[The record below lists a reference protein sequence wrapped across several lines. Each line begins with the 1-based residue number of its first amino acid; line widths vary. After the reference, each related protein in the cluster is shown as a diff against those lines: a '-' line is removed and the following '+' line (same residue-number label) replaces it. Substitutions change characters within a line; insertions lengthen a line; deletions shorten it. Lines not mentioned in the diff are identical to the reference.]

1 MLIRPWFKT
10 WNRGKRSRTSNR
22 NTAIVISV
30 SGSWS
35 SSYRRG
41 KLGIHLQ
48 EKRGLGNITHIA
60 FQQRCYLVL
69 NNLCFSQQAL
79 VHRESFQP
87 RLRGPNPVSLG
98 IAIRTHSLDEV
109 IRIMTDVPALGLGYV
124 ECQSAIASVASHRF
138 GRDGPSAKLLMAS
151 MLRCRDK

>member
-1 MLIRPWFKT
+1 MRPWFKT

-41 KLGIHLQ
+41 KLRIHLQ
-48 EKRGLGNITHIA
+48 EERGLKHITHVA

-69 NNLCFSQQAL
+69 NNLCLPQQPL
-79 VHRESFQP
+79 VNRESFQP
-87 RLRGPNPVSLG
+87 RFWGSDPVSLG
-98 IAIRTHSLDEV
+98 IAIRAHSLDEV
-109 IRIMTDVPALGLGYV
+109 IRIMTDVPALGLGYKV
-124 ECQSAIASVASHRF
+124 CQSAIASVAPHRF

-151 MLRCRDK
+151 MFRCRAR